1 LEKEVLGQFVT
12 DHPLL
17 GVKERLAA
25 LADMEIAETEGLG
38 DGDLV
43 TVAGIVASVSRRYTK
58 KGEPYAQFR
67 LEDLAGGVMVVVF
80 PGQYESLQHLLEH
93 DSILLV
99 KGRADRRGR
108 GEELQ
113 LRAVEITEPDLGD
126 GGRPSPPAGRLVID
140 LTAQSCTGTV
150 IATLKELL
158 AAHKGSSPVQVRFH
172 SSQGVRPF
180 DVGTFRV
187 EPGAGLL
194 SELRVL
200 LGTEAVRL
208 APLEPDDV
216 VVIANPVPTPA
227 G

>member
-1 LEKEVLGQFVT
+1 
-12 DHPLL
+12 
-17 GVKERLAA
+17 
-25 LADMEIAETEGLG
+25 M
-38 DGDLV
+38 
-43 TVAGIVASVSRRYTK
+43 
-58 KGEPYAQFR
+58 
-67 LEDLAGGVMVVVF
+67 
-80 PGQYESLQHLLEH
+80 
-93 DSILLV
+93 
-99 KGRADRRGR
+99 
-108 GEELQ
+108 
-113 LRAVEITEPDLGD
+113 
-126 GGRPSPPAGRLVID
+126 ID
-140 LTAQSCTGTV
+140 LTARSCTGTV

-216 VVIANPVPTPA
+216 LVIARSSGVPMPT

>member
-1 LEKEVLGQFVT
+1 
-12 DHPLL
+12 
-17 GVKERLAA
+17 
-25 LADMEIAETEGLG
+25 
-38 DGDLV
+38 
-43 TVAGIVASVSRRYTK
+43 
-58 KGEPYAQFR
+58 
-67 LEDLAGGVMVVVF
+67 
-80 PGQYESLQHLLEH
+80 
-93 DSILLV
+93 
-99 KGRADRRGR
+99 
-108 GEELQ
+108 
-113 LRAVEITEPDLGD
+113 
-126 GGRPSPPAGRLVID
+126 VID

-200 LGTEAVRL
+200 LGTDAVRL
-208 APLEPDDV
+208 APLGSDDV
-216 VVIANPVPTPA
+216 LVIERNSGVPTPT